1 MQGGAR
7 LAAAPHAAT
16 HQPIE
21 RETSMTARLTIAGV
35 GLAMIAAATQPVAA
49 QTADAGAT
57 SQSINQTQVLVGSG
71 AGGGEL
77 EYSGD
82 YTVRSAPDAIA
93 PMIAG
98 GSNPCVVGMSAAGS
112 MVGFGVSGG
121 ASWSDESCERRNLS
135 IVLMNA
141 SAQFDQPHLAAAAI
155 EVLCQHDD
163 VAMALEAVGSPCIT
177 RRPQT
182 QQATRPIAA
191 RQTAARDDGGDWD
204 WIGSAGR

>member
-7 LAAAPHAAT
+7 LRTAPHAAT
-16 HQPIE
+16 RQPIE

-35 GLAMIAAATQPVAA
+35 GLAMLAAATQPAAA

-71 AGGGEL
+71 AGGGTL
-77 EYSGD
+77 KYDGS
-82 YTVRSAPDAIA
+82 YTVRNVPDAIA
-93 PMIAG
+93 PMISG
-98 GSNPCVVGMSAAGS
+98 GANPCIVGGSAAGS
-112 MVGFGVSGG
+112 VVGFGMSAG
-121 ASWSDESCERRNLS
+121 ATWSDESCERRNLA

-141 SAQFDQPHLAAAAI
+141 SAQFNQPHLAHAAI

-177 RRPQT
+177 RQQQT
-182 QQATRPIAA
+182 QQVSRIGA
-191 RQTAARDDGGDWD
+191 QTASVGTSDFD
-204 WIGSAGR
+204 WIENPQVGR